1 MYLRQKLN
9 KLNEVQ
15 LTVWEECMGGKSVCK
30 ILSHY
35 NLEETCSTSDN
46 LTLILTLQRAEK
58 MVECYI
64 HSGTCSPSFISLSI
78 GVCQIL
84 CIFFS
89 SHVFNG

>member
-1 MYLRQKLN
+1 MYLRQKFN

-89 SHVFNG
+89 